1 MKRLLVFFIFARK
14 QESLILHVRCLD
26 IVDLLFYLSTDKKQ
40 DYQSFESAR
49 FEQEI

>member
-1 MKRLLVFFIFARK
+1 MKRWLVFIFARK
-14 QESLILHVRCLD
+14 QENLILHVRYSY

-40 DYQSFESAR
+40 DYQLFELVR